1 MKNIKF
7 FLLCFTLNILVLSAI
22 KAQESNPDKI
32 SQKVEAQN
40 FVFVAQSANPQGG
53 NTRQLT
59 SGYDVTITKGSIIS
73 YLPYFGR
80 AYTAPIDPSDIG
92 IKFTSADFEY
102 KTTKSKKGWE
112 IAIKPKDAKDVQQL
126 FLVIF
131 DNGNA
136 RLDVVTLSRQGISFD
151 GYIK

>member
-1 MKNIKF
+1 MKNIRS
-7 FLLCFTLNILVLSAI
+7 LLLFFTLNILVLSIA
-22 KAQESNPDKI
+22 KAQKGNSDAIRQKI
-32 SQKVEAQN
+32 EAQN
-40 FVFVAQSANPQGG
+40 FVFKAQSAQPQGG

-59 SGYDVTITKGSIIS
+59 SEYDVTVTKGSIVS

-80 AYTAPIDPSDIG
+80 AYTTPIDPSDNG
-92 IKFTSADFEY
+92 IKFTSTNFEY
-102 KTTKSKKGWE
+102 KTTKTKKGWE
-112 IAIKPKDAKDVQQL
+112 ITIKPKDAKDVQQL

-136 RLDVVTLSRQGISFD
+136 SLDVMTINRQGISFD